1 MSTLY
6 DRNIALLKSSGVV
19 YREVEHEVV
28 LTYETAASVRQRF
41 GLTGV
46 ESKSLLLRLK
56 DGRYC
61 MFGSVEGKRAN
72 FKKIKDLVGSKPSLC
87 TDEELVE
94 QTGCVPKCA
103 CPFGHE
109 ERIILIIDSAIFNY
123 AKFLY
128 SPGIPERTVE
138 IATADLEKI
147 IAGLPNP
154 VVRYTVNESDI
165 PS

>member
-6 DRNIALLKSSGVV
+6 DRNIALLKSSGVT

-28 LTYETAASVRQRF
+28 LSYETAARVRQRF

-61 MFGSVEGKRAN
+61 MFVSVEGKRADFN
-72 FKKIKDLVGSKPSLC
+72 KIKDLVGSKPSLC

-147 IAGLPNP
+147 ITGLPNP
-154 VVRYTVNESDI
+154 VVRYTANESDI
-165 PS
+165 SS

>member
-6 DRNIALLKSSGVV
+6 DRNIALLKSSDVA

-28 LTYETAASVRQRF
+28 LNYETAAIVRQRF

-61 MFGSVEGKRAN
+61 MFVSVESKRAD
-72 FKKIKDLVGSKPSLC
+72 FKKIKDLLGSKSSFC
-87 TDEELVE
+87 SDEELIE
-94 QTGCVPKCA
+94 QTECVPKCA

-123 AKFLY
+123 VKFLY
-128 SPGIPERTVE
+128 SPGIPERTIE
-138 IATADLEKI
+138 IATEDLEKI
-147 IAGLPNP
+147 VARLPNQ
-154 VVRYTVNESDI
+154 VVRYTEEDWI
-165 PS
+165 IG

>member
-6 DRNIALLKSSGVV
+6 DRNIALLKNSGVA
-19 YREVEHEVV
+19 YYEVEHEAV
-28 LTYETAASVRQRF
+28 LSYETAASVRQRF

-61 MFGSVEGKRAN
+61 MFVSVEGKRAD
-72 FKKIKDLVGSKPSLC
+72 FKKIKDLVGSEPSLS
-87 TDEELVE
+87 TDDELVE

-154 VVRYTVNESDI
+154 VVRYTANESDI

>member
-1 MSTLY
+1 V
-6 DRNIALLKSSGVV
+6 A
-19 YREVEHEVV
+19 YREVEHEAV
-28 LTYETAASVRQRF
+28 LSYETAASVRQRF

-56 DGRYC
+56 DCRYC
-61 MFGSVEGKRAN
+61 MFVSVEGKRAV
-72 FKKIKDLVGSKPSLC
+72 FKKIKDLVGSMPSLC

-94 QTGCVPKCA
+94 QTGCAPKCV

-154 VVRYTVNESDI
+154 VVCYTANESDI